1 MTFKLI
7 ATIIAGTGIFASAA
21 AAQTVSIGTNP
32 QGSLAYASG
41 AAVAKVAIE
50 NADVKMRVI
59 PQGGPVV
66 TLPLLNR
73 GKLDFTI
80 SVSVVTAFANNGG
93 AMFKGKK
100 QENVRVA
107 ASLFPLIVGTY
118 VRNSSP
124 IKTFADLRGKRVASK
139 FTKQKISGLFS
150 RALMATGGVTMND
163 VKKFPVP
170 NGIRAV
176 EAFMSGKID
185 AVNWSLSSAKTR
197 QAHAAVGGIRFL
209 SAEKNAKT
217 QAILQKIAP
226 GAVLDEVKP
235 APRFAGL
242 TKPINTIVAPFIV
255 NASSHTPNEMVYKVV
270 KALYANKAKLI
281 SSHKAFKAYDPKKI
295 NRELGLPYH
304 DGSKKFFKEA
314 GLM

>member
-1 MTFKLI
+1 MNVKLI
-7 ATIIAGTGIFASAA
+7 VSTFAATGLLAGTAM
-21 AAQTVSIGTNP
+21 AQTVSIGTNP
-32 QGSLAYASG
+32 QGSLAYAAG
-41 AAVAKVAIE
+41 AGVSKVAIE
-50 NADVKMRVI
+50 NAGVKMRVI

-66 TLPLLNR
+66 TLPLLDR

-100 QENVRVA
+100 QSNVRVV

-118 VRNSSP
+118 VRRDSP
-124 IKTFADLRGKRVASK
+124 IKSFADLRGKRIPSK

-150 RALMATGGVTMND
+150 RALMATAGVTMKD
-163 VKKFPVP
+163 VKPYPVP

-176 EAFMSGKID
+176 EAFMAGKVD
-185 AVNWSLSSAKTR
+185 AVNWSLASGKTR
-197 QAHAAVGGIRFL
+197 QAHASVGGIRFL
-209 SAEKNAKT
+209 SAEKNART
-217 QAILQKIAP
+217 QALLQKIAP

-235 APRFAGL
+235 SPRFPGL
-242 TKPINTIVAPFIV
+242 DKPINTIVAPFIV
-255 NASSHTPNEMVYKVV
+255 NASTHTPDELVYKVV

-281 SSHKAFKAYDPKKI
+281 SSHKAFGGFIPKKI
-295 NRELGLPYH
+295 NRDIGLPYH
-304 DGSKKFFKEA
+304 NGSKKFFKEI

>member
-1 MTFKLI
+1 MNHKLI
-7 ATIIAGTGIFASAA
+7 GTVIAASGMLVSAASA
-21 AAQTVSIGTNP
+21 QTISMGTNP
-32 QGSLAYASG
+32 QGSLAYAAG
-41 AAVAKVAIE
+41 AGVAKVAIE
-50 NADVKMRVI
+50 NAGVKMRVM

-100 QENVRVA
+100 QDEVRVA
-107 ASLFPLIVGTY
+107 ASLFPLIVATY
-118 VRNSSP
+118 VRKDSP
-124 IKTFADLRGKRVASK
+124 IKTFADIRGKRVASK
-139 FTKQKISGLFS
+139 FTKQKISGLFT
-150 RALMATGGVTMND
+150 RALMATAGVTMKD

-170 NGIRAV
+170 NGVRAV
-176 EAFMSGKID
+176 EAFMAGKID
-185 AVNWSLSSAKTR
+185 AVNWSMSSGKTR

-209 SAEKNAKT
+209 SAEKSPRT

-235 APRFAGL
+235 APRFPGL

-255 NASSHTPNEMVYKVV
+255 NASTHTPNELVYKVV
-270 KALYANKAKLI
+270 KALYANKAKLVTT
-281 SSHKAFKAYDPKKI
+281 HKAFGGFDPKKI
-295 NRELGLPYH
+295 NRDIGLPYH
-304 DGSKKFFKEA
+304 EGSKKFFKEA